1 MGCETMTELRLSYVL
16 QIRIQD
22 WARAGYPSETC
33 GVLIGRSG
41 GEETEVEKV
50 IAARNLNVERARD
63 RYELDPAALL
73 AADEA
78 ARDRGLE
85 IIGIWHSH
93 PDHPAVPSET
103 DRAQAWH
110 GWSYVIVSVSSGGVE
125 DLRSWRLTG
134 ADFVEER
141 IRS

>member
-1 MGCETMTELRLSYVL
+1 MTGLRLPCAL
-16 QIRIQD
+16 QARLQD

-33 GVLIGRSG
+33 GILIGRCG
-41 GEETEVEKV
+41 DEDVRVEEVL
-50 IAARNLNVERARD
+50 AARNLNVERARD

-85 IIGIWHSH
+85 IVGVWHSH
-93 PDHPAVPSET
+93 PDHPAVPSAT
-103 DRAQAWH
+103 DREQAWR
-110 GWSYVIVSVSSGGVE
+110 GWSYAIVSVSRGGVE
-125 DLRSWRLTG
+125 ELRSWRLTG
-134 ADFVEER
+134 TDFVEEM

>member
-1 MGCETMTELRLSYVL
+1 MTGLRLSSALKARL
-16 QIRIQD
+16 QERAQ
-22 WARAGYPSETC
+22 AGYPNETC
-33 GVLIGRSG
+33 GVLIGRCG
-41 GEETEVEKV
+41 DEETEVEEV
-50 IAARNLNVERARD
+50 IAARNLNLERARD

-78 ARDRGLE
+78 ARSRGLE

-103 DRAQAWH
+103 DRAQAWR
-110 GWSYVIVSVSSGGVE
+110 GWSYIIVSVASGGVE
-125 DLRSWRLTG
+125 DLRSWRLNG

>member
-1 MGCETMTELRLSYVL
+1 MTGLRLSSGLKVRL
-16 QIRIQD
+16 QE

-33 GVLIGRSG
+33 GILIGRCDD
-41 GEETEVEKV
+41 EEAEVEEV
-50 IAARNLNVERARD
+50 TAARNLNVERARD

-73 AADEA
+73 VADEA
-78 ARDRGLE
+78 ARNRGLE
-85 IIGIWHSH
+85 IIGVWHSH

-103 DRAQAWH
+103 DRAQAWR
-110 GWSYVIVSVSSGGVE
+110 GWSYVIVSVSRGGVE
-125 DLRSWRLTG
+125 DLRSWRLNG